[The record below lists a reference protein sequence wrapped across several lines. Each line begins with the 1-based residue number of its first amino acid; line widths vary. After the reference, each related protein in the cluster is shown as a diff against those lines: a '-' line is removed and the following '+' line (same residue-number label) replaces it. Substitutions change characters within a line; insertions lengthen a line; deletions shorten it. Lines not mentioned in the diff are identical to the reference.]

1 MATAL
6 SNTTQQDENLETY
19 SLIWLDTSVNA
30 SHENIEA
37 QKQLRT
43 SINYL
48 VTFEDD
54 QKCLQHIES
63 ACKDDRIIFIVSGKL
78 GQSIVPKIV
87 KYRQLVSIYV
97 YCMNKTANEQWA
109 KPFKKVSSVFSCIRI
124 FDLINSSLY
133 R

>member
-6 SNTTQQDENLETY
+6 WDTTRQDENLETY
-19 SLIWLDTSVNA
+19 SLIWLDASVND

-54 QKCLQHIES
+54 QECLQYIES
-63 ACKDDRIIFIVSGKL
+63 ASKDDRIIFIVSGKL
-78 GQSIVPKIV
+78 GQIIVPKIV
-87 KYRQLVSIYV
+87 QYRQLVSIYI
-97 YCMNKTANEQWA
+97 YCMNKTANEQWV
-109 KPFKKVSSVFSCIRI
+109 KQVNKVSYI
-124 FDLINSSLY
+124 FHVVDY
-133 R
+133 